1 MEVVSVSMTDTLLD
15 RIDGFADEHGYAG
28 RSEVMREAARG
39 LLDEFDDDRL
49 ADRELMS
56 TVSALFEYDSPRVET
71 RMRRLRHEYDDLLAS
86 TTHDC
91 VGEEHGC
98 MESFVLEGDLE
109 EISSFVRKVRAVDE
123 ALTVEYT
130 LLPIEPIDE
139 RPVHTE

>member
-1 MEVVSVSMTDTLLD
+1 MEVVSVSMTEALLD

-49 ADRELMS
+49 ADRTLMS

-71 RMRRLRHEYDDLLAS
+71 RMRRLRHEYDDLLSS

-91 VGEEHGC
+91 VGEKHGC

-109 EISSFVRKVRAVDE
+109 EISSFVGKLRAVDE
-123 ALTVEYT
+123 ALTVDYT
-130 LLPIEPIDE
+130 LFPIEDIDE
-139 RPVHTE
+139 RPVQGR